1 MTTYVLR
8 NGRLVDKSTGEPTP
22 DVSDGIL
29 TPQVLSDLPAYYSV
43 ASGQWVEGRA
53 ARRDDLARTGCREVD
68 PSEGPKFCTTKK
80 WADRLRMDH
89 QPVKPKPR
97 VTVIGPEV

>member
-1 MTTYVLR
+1 MTTYVMR
-8 NGRLVDKSTGEPTP
+8 DGKLVDKHTGEPTP

-29 TPQVLSDLPAYYSV
+29 TPQILSDLPAYYSV
-43 ASGQWVEGRA
+43 ASGKWVDGRA

-68 PSEGPKFCTTKK
+68 PSEGPKYCHTKK

-89 QPVKPKPR
+89 QPPKVEPR
-97 VTVIGPEV
+97 PTVIGPEV